1 MAATTTPTSSKT
13 SGTPLRGSPIASRR
27 RLPRGRVL
35 SSPGAVV
42 ATRSP
47 VLLECSNGVL
57 YSGYAGHP
65 RAKRLVPV
73 PNGLSAAASAKEY
86 YRVYSPLVQEAL
98 ELLGGG
104 GNQDVKE
111 RRVVVLFDSGIYCSR
126 AWKEALERILLH
138 DIGVPACC
146 FQPSIKM
153 VPMAFPPPSSML
165 IVHVTLTQEAHCM
178 AYAAGHALDYTYQV
192 CSSSE
197 DYVKGNSTNVTHLDL
212 YNRQIAW
219 VEESG
224 DNNNSSS
231 SLIRALLLCLA
242 ACPRETRRS
251 VVHNMV
257 FVGAVVD
264 VKNFSLR
271 VVQALCTALKSEQK
285 TEPVPPQ
292 EPQEQ
297 EPQEEKPAR
306 EDTLGTNCP
315 IDMRA
320 LQPLADH
327 VSVVCI
333 ERLRPDFIP
342 WLGAS
347 LWASHWHGINPESPH
362 FEWITNEQS
371 DQSTD

>member
-1 MAATTTPTSSKT
+1 MAAMTTPTKT
-13 SGTPLRGSPIASRR
+13 SGTPLRGSPTASRR

-42 ATRSP
+42 AVRSP

-65 RAKRLVPV
+65 RAKRLVPI

-111 RRVVVLFDSGIYCSR
+111 RRVVVLFDGGIYCSR
-126 AWKEALERILLH
+126 AWKEALERILLQ

-165 IVHVTLTQEAHCM
+165 IVHMTLTQEAHCM

-192 CSSSE
+192 CSSS
-197 DYVKGNSTNVTHLDL
+197 DHYMKGNSTNATLLDL
-212 YNRQIAW
+212 SNRQIAW
-219 VEESG
+219 VEG
-224 DNNNSSS
+224 GGNNNSSS

-242 ACPRETRRS
+242 ACPREMRRS

-271 VVQALCTALKSEQK
+271 VVQALRTALKSEEK
-285 TEPVPPQ
+285 TGPAAQ

-297 EPQEEKPAR
+297 EPQEETALW
-306 EDTLGTNCP
+306 THCP

-342 WLGAS
+342 WLGGS

-371 DQSTD
+371 DRSID